1 MFAEASSPSGV
12 DPYLG
17 SEFDMALKFSYADIA
32 DVGITFGY
40 FVPSARLQN
49 TGWSRPSRLDLKD
62 SIPNF
67 PDYQVLKISGSSYVV
82 RLWIYRS
89 INFF

>member
-1 MFAEASSPSGV
+1 
-12 DPYLG
+12 
-17 SEFDMALKFSYADIA
+17 MALKFSYADIA

-49 TGWSRPSRLDLKD
+49 TGWSRPSRFDLWYKYKD
-62 SIPNF
+62 SIPPF
-67 PDYQVLKISGSSYVV
+67 PHYQVLRISGSSYVV